1 MLITGAY
8 DALSMQE
15 GVGIDIDADAVEAAG
30 GAELIETFVEAR
42 SLTTLLL
49 VRYAGGVPVAGIVA
63 ATMHYVAADSAPPS
77 SRVGAAAWAPPPPLR
92 RRHRRLHRRRAAAA
106 VWALCTLMVHIF
118 YGYSVLA
125 LELLRRSRSR
135 C

>member
-1 MLITGAY
+1 MTPRPMVEAAAAEPSVNRLSSADAEARARATAVRWISEIDRRSHLRMSSLALLLMLIVFGAY

-30 GAELIETFVEAR
+30 GAELIETFYVEAR

-63 ATMHYVAADSAPPS
+63 ATMHLS
-77 SRVGAAAWAPPPPLR
+77 LI
-92 RRHRRLHRRRAAAA
+92 
-106 VWALCTLMVHIF
+106 HI
-118 YGYSVLA
+118 
-125 LELLRRSRSR
+125 
-135 C
+135 